1 MRMSSIL
8 YSLWIV
14 PFLVTVAPGAGRE
27 DLLVADFEGSDY
39 GDWKT
44 TGEAFGAGPARGT
57 LPGQMHVT
65 GYRGKG
71 LVNSFLEGDRTT
83 GTLTSPPLTIER
95 RYLSFLIGGGGYA
108 DTTCMNLLH
117 EGKVVR
123 TTAGPNTEAGG
134 SEELVPDA
142 WDLADLSGKTVTIQI
157 VDKRTGGWGHVNV
170 DHIVQSDEKP
180 SIPKRPGAQTR
191 ELTLTKNYL
200 LFPIRNGAKAT
211 SVDLRIDGQNV
222 REFGAGLA
230 RTKE

>member
-1 MRMSSIL
+1 
-8 YSLWIV
+8 
-14 PFLVTVAPGAGRE
+14 
-27 DLLVADFEGSDY
+27 
-39 GDWKT
+39 
-44 TGEAFGAGPARGT
+44 
-57 LPGQMHVT
+57 MHVT

-108 DTTCMNLLH
+108 GTTCMNLLH

-134 SEELVPDA
+134 SEELVQDA

-170 DHIVQSDEKP
+170 DHIVLSAEKP
-180 SIPKRPGAQTR
+180 RVPNRRVGPTTLKWKD
-191 ELTLTKNYL
+191 LTLTVERIETHGKSVA
-200 LFPIRNGAKAT
+200 PIGNRTRFDRARSGRAA
-211 SVDLRIDGQNV
+211 
-222 REFGAGLA
+222 AGSG
-230 RTKE
+230 RPG